1 MSIWME
7 CSSCNSQF
15 KLDDSLAGLKG
26 KCGQCGAI
34 LQVPSLLQP
43 GEDGLPRLADED
55 ELPLAETASA
65 PSAPG
70 GPIVLE
76 LSPLSVDVARL
87 ARAKDD
93 IVTDPT
99 RSFWADAWLSF
110 AIPFRARGRWI
121 LLIVLVWQ
129 LLLQLRNLSPVLW
142 LPITAIS
149 IILSGLLTC
158 WLYGLFLGTVAETC
172 RGQDDLPSAIAE
184 QPMSSVADII
194 RPIFLF
200 IASVAWVWLP
210 LSIYAIVYF
219 WHGKV
224 LGGTADLGLLAGLWA
239 LGVFL
244 WPMTL
249 LTIALHDLSF
259 SPLRYDRQLLTIG
272 QAFTQYL
279 AIWPLL
285 LLTLG
290 MHLAILAILLPPGLI
305 SRVMLTATLPGPVQA
320 VTAGLMIV
328 LNILGWPLQTYL
340 MLVSMRIIGLFYRH
354 NKRHFAWVA
363 E

>member
-26 KCGQCGAI
+26 KCRKCGAI

-43 GEDGLPRLADED
+43 GEDGLPAFADED
-55 ELPLAETASA
+55 ELPLAEPAPP
-65 PSAPG
+65 PSAPD
-70 GPIVLE
+70 GPLVLE
-76 LSPLSVDVARL
+76 LSPLSFDVARL
-87 ARAKDD
+87 EREKND
-93 IVTDPT
+93 IFTDPT

-110 AIPFRARGRWI
+110 AIPFRARGLWI
-121 LLIVLVWQ
+121 LLIVLGWQ
-129 LLLQLRNLSPVLW
+129 ILLYLMTVGGVRW
-142 LPITAIS
+142 
-149 IILSGLLTC
+149 LSGLVLNLVLNGLFTC
-158 WLYGLFLGTVAETC
+158 WLYGMFLSMVAETC
-172 RGQDDLPSAIAE
+172 RGQDEMPSSFAE
-184 QPMSSVADII
+184 PDMSTMADII

-200 IASVAWVWLP
+200 LGSVAWVWLP
-210 LSIYAIVYF
+210 LSIYAVVYY
-219 WHGKV
+219 WRGKV
-224 LGGTADLGLLAGLWA
+224 LGGTADLGIMAGLWG
-239 LGVFL
+239 LGVFI

-249 LTIALHDLSF
+249 LTISLHDLSF

-272 QAFTQYL
+272 RAFTQYL

-290 MHLAILAILLPPGLI
+290 SHLLIWGITMQPWANAIIPRLQMPYPMIGKVQIVTTGLA
-305 SRVMLTATLPGPVQA
+305 
-320 VTAGLMIV
+320 
-328 LNILGWPLQTYL
+328 ILGWPLQTYL

-354 NKRHFAWVA
+354 NKRHFAWLA